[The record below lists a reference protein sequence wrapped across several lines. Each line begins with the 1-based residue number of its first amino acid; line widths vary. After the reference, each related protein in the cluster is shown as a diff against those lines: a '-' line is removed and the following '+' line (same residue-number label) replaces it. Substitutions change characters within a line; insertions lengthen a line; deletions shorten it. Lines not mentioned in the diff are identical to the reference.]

1 MVFAAPPLFTCKPI
15 VIRGHMFTLF
25 EWEQNQNLEILEKN
39 NYTKHGFLFIKH
51 ILFKN
56 TLIISAF
63 SASTNFSPF
72 THINAYSFL
81 FTLHYT
87 LTLYLPFQLPVLS
100 IMTQPSRYSNNYF
113 PLLNQCRLFKQL
125 LPTSHVIQTVTS
137 HFSINAMLYP
147 KNYIYTHFEFNV

>member
-87 LTLYLPFQLPVLS
+87 LTLNMPFQLPVLS
-100 IMTQPSRYSNNYF
+100 ITITTREVAGLSSYGCREKESGMVVLPCASRLV
-113 PLLNQCRLFKQL
+113 PLAYCALQWVVLSKM
-125 LPTSHVIQTVTS
+125 QTT
-137 HFSINAMLYP
+137 
-147 KNYIYTHFEFNV
+147 KKGK

>member
-87 LTLYLPFQLPVLS
+87 LTLKKC
-100 IMTQPSRYSNNYF
+100 
-113 PLLNQCRLFKQL
+113 LLKIPWFNFHFIFWSLVIACLFVSLFVSCHIGNWKGRLMSSL
-125 LPTSHVIQTVTS
+125 
-137 HFSINAMLYP
+137 
-147 KNYIYTHFEFNV
+147 E